1 MGDGKS
7 LVITAYGHNKTID
20 KIAVSSFDNCCYH
33 GNESN
38 AETYCNAVNSLELK
52 GDTWIFAKIISE
64 HTQYS
69 PDTFFPLRFDMITT
83 LDDRAVQKVLRE
95 IDSQKIAKALKVEN
109 KAVQEK
115 IFNNMSK
122 RAARMLKDDMEFMGP
137 VRIKDVRESQEKILN
152 IIRHLEQT
160 GEIVISYSKGEIIR

>member
-1 MGDGKS
+1 MGNGKS
-7 LVITAYGHNKTID
+7 LVITVYGHNKTID
-20 KIAVSSFDNCCYH
+20 KIAVSSFDNCCH
-33 GNESN
+33 HDNESN

-64 HTQYS
+64 NIQYS
-69 PDTFFPLRFDMITT
+69 PDTFFPLRFDIITT

-95 IDSQKIAKALKVEN
+95 IDFQEIAKALKGESE
-109 KAVQEK
+109 AVKEK

-122 RAARMLKDDMEFMGP
+122 RAARMLKDEIECP
-137 VRIKDVRESQEKILN
+137 TQLKDVRSQGKILN
-152 IIRHLEQT
+152 IIRCLEQT